1 MTEKGSGESDIV
13 NRPRTESESSNHS
26 NPEEKLPDQNILQ
39 PEKEDFIVKV
49 NVATEL
55 KELRKKVEE
64 LQHKKRLKEIK
75 AKSEFEKKT
84 KKSVKSNVESD
95 NLNLRPE
102 QAPVIKTKLRKT
114 RSLPVPTSK
123 DIHSKQPSVQ
133 PQRKTSK
140 KKLSKKLIVHGNV
153 TLKVDNR

>member
-1 MTEKGSGESDIV
+1 MTTKESVESDIV

-26 NPEEKLPDQNILQ
+26 NPDEMLPGQNILR

-49 NVATEL
+49 NVASEL
-55 KELRKKVEE
+55 KELRKRVEE
-64 LQHKKRLKEIK
+64 IQHKKRLKEIK
-75 AKSEFEKKT
+75 AKNEFERKA
-84 KKSVKSNVESD
+84 KKSVKSFVESD
-95 NLNLRPE
+95 NLSQRPE
-102 QAPVIKTKLRKT
+102 QASVIKTKLRKA

-140 KKLSKKLIVHGNV
+140 KKSSKKLIIDGNV

>member
-13 NRPRTESESSNHS
+13 NRPRTESESSSHS
-26 NPEEKLPDQNILQ
+26 NPEERLPDRNILQ
-39 PEKEDFIVKV
+39 SEKEDFIVKV
-49 NVATEL
+49 NVASEL

-75 AKSEFEKKT
+75 AKSEFEKKP
-84 KKSVKSNVESD
+84 KKSVKSFAESD
-95 NLNLRPE
+95 NLNQRPE
-102 QAPVIKTKLRKT
+102 QAPVIKTKLRKV
-114 RSLPVPTSK
+114 RSLPAPASK
-123 DIHSKQPSVQ
+123 DVNSKQPSVQ

-140 KKLSKKLIVHGNV
+140 KKSSKKLIVDGNV

>member
-26 NPEEKLPDQNILQ
+26 NPEEKLSDQNMVQ
-39 PEKEDFIVKV
+39 KENEDFIVKV
-49 NVATEL
+49 NVASEL
-55 KELRKKVEE
+55 KELRKRVEE

-75 AKSEFEKKT
+75 AKNEFERKA
-84 KKSVKSNVESD
+84 KKSVKSFVESD
-95 NLNLRPE
+95 NLSQRPE
-102 QAPVIKTKLRKT
+102 QASVIKTKLRKA

-140 KKLSKKLIVHGNV
+140 KKSSKKLIIDGNV

>member
-13 NRPRTESESSNHS
+13 NRTRTESESSNHS
-26 NPEEKLPDQNILQ
+26 NPEERLPDQNILQ

-75 AKSEFEKKT
+75 AKYEFEKKT
-84 KKSVKSNVESD
+84 KKSVKSFAESD
-95 NLNLRPE
+95 NLNQRPE
-102 QAPVIKTKLRKT
+102 QAPVIKTKLRKA
-114 RSLPVPTSK
+114 RSLPVSTSK
-123 DIHSKQPSVQ
+123 DINNRQPSVQ

-140 KKLSKKLIVHGNV
+140 KKSSMKLMIDANV

>member
-1 MTEKGSGESDIV
+1 M
-13 NRPRTESESSNHS
+13 
-26 NPEEKLPDQNILQ
+26 LPGQNILR

-49 NVATEL
+49 NVASEL
-55 KELRKKVEE
+55 KELRKRVEE

-75 AKSEFEKKT
+75 AKNEFERKA
-84 KKSVKSNVESD
+84 KKSVKSFVESD
-95 NLNLRPE
+95 NLSQRPE
-102 QAPVIKTKLRKT
+102 QASVIKTKLRKA

-140 KKLSKKLIVHGNV
+140 KKSSKKLIIDGNV

>member
-1 MTEKGSGESDIV
+1 MTEKGSDESDIV
-13 NRPRTESESSNHS
+13 SRPRTESESSNHS
-26 NPEEKLPDQNILQ
+26 NPEERLPDRNILQ
-39 PEKEDFIVKV
+39 PEREDFIVKV
-49 NVATEL
+49 NVASEL

-84 KKSVKSNVESD
+84 KKSVKSLVESD
-95 NLNLRPE
+95 NLNQRPE
-102 QAPVIKTKLRKT
+102 LAPVIKTKLRKV
-114 RSLPVPTSK
+114 RSLPVSTSK
-123 DIHSKQPSVQ
+123 DANSKQPSVQ

-140 KKLSKKLIVHGNV
+140 KKSSKKLIIDGNV